1 MFDEVKRIGESPMPL
16 KALVS
21 SVMPMSTSSD
31 SPRAKESQVAALDT
45 FATAAD
51 PHHRS
56 PKLCNILHHVVQ
68 VTHSPQTAYAITHL
82 GLGIGAKRYTRPQ
95 HLPGQMTSES
105 KDPPLPDKDTVIG
118 TDNDGHYEL
127 HASEQTA
134 TYHPGH
140 QPQVFSRGFTL
151 TDASQNTGAQK
162 EPIERKP
169 QNAASPGL
177 FTMTPQ
183 EEQLLERDRQVRFAK
198 QLARALLGLGG
209 TVGEAQ
215 GYVCH
220 DKGCSE
226 TTVFTEPRDSCPDCT
241 ADSVRP
247 VAEVIAHNER
257 LLAGPAPAPERKAPT
272 HEIHILRLQH
282 SRQTVKQTED
292 WMKGLLEQSEGQ
304 PHVQH
309 GIVLWMML
317 FGDVTTLEYIMKNIE
332 KYKWEQRFIV
342 FLGRLHEIIYQGK
355 SVAELLVDFGGP
367 ELAALAG
374 WRTERAITTVRAL
387 VPL

>member
-177 FTMTPQ
+177 TST
-183 EEQLLERDRQVRFAK
+183 RSS
-198 QLARALLGLGG
+198 RATLRRHPPRVITLTLN
-209 TVGEAQ
+209 
-215 GYVCH
+215 
-220 DKGCSE
+220 DS
-226 TTVFTEPRDSCPDCT
+226 TT
-241 ADSVRP
+241 
-247 VAEVIAHNER
+247 
-257 LLAGPAPAPERKAPT
+257 
-272 HEIHILRLQH
+272 
-282 SRQTVKQTED
+282 SR
-292 WMKGLLEQSEGQ
+292 
-304 PHVQH
+304 
-309 GIVLWMML
+309 
-317 FGDVTTLEYIMKNIE
+317 TLT
-332 KYKWEQRFIV
+332 
-342 FLGRLHEIIYQGK
+342 
-355 SVAELLVDFGGP
+355 S
-367 ELAALAG
+367 G
-374 WRTERAITTVRAL
+374 WRTASLARRCATTSRSGSRRQSCRASRTRRPRPPRSHSVD
-387 VPL
+387 PCS